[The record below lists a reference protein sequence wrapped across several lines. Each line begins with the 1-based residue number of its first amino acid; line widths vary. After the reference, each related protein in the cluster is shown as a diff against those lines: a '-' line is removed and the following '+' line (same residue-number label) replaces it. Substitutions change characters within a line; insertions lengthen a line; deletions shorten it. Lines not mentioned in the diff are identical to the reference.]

1 MERIILQTADLSN
14 TIYVKD
20 LDETFHSVN
29 GALQESN
36 HVFIH
41 AGFDEII
48 KSKNKIN
55 IFEVGFGTG
64 LNALLTFTESSAKN
78 IAVSY
83 TSIEAFP
90 LEKFIVEELSYK
102 NIFDKKYHANID
114 EIQNAN
120 WNETIQLNKNSSLTK
135 VNIKLEEYIF
145 NSTFDLVYFDAFAP
159 DKQPELWTEEIF
171 KNIFNN
177 MNEGG
182 ILVTYSA
189 KGEVR
194 RRMQRAGFT
203 VERLPGP
210 KGKREMLRARKLN

>member
-1 MERIILQTADLSN
+1 MERIILQTGDLSN

-36 HVFIH
+36 HVFIQ

-55 IFEVGFGTG
+55 IYEVGFGTG

-78 IAVSY
+78 ISVSY

-90 LEKFIVEELSYK
+90 LEKFIVEELGYK
-102 NIFDKKYHANID
+102 NLFDKKHHANID
-114 EIQNAN
+114 KIQNAN

-135 VNIKLEEYIF
+135 VNIKLEKYVF
-145 NSTFDLVYFDAFAP
+145 DSTFDLVYFDAFAP

-194 RRMQRAGFT
+194 RRMQRAGFR

>member
-36 HVFIH
+36 HVFIQ

-48 KSKNKIN
+48 KSKNKIK

-64 LNALLTFTESSAKN
+64 LNALLTFTESFANN
-78 IAVSY
+78 ISVSY

-90 LEKFIVEELSYK
+90 LEKTIVEELGYK
-102 NIFDKKYHANID
+102 NLFDKKYHSYID
-114 EIQNAN
+114 KIQNAN
-120 WNETIQLNKNSSLTK
+120 WNETIQLNENSSLTK

-194 RRMQRAGFT
+194 RRMQRVGFI